1 MERAEKFK
9 IDSQGNSLYWCGYH
23 KDYAPIDTFGTKG
36 IRKKPRS
43 RCRKC
48 EALVER
54 LKRLEKN
61 SQSDDEI
68 VDEFLALLGY
78 QKESPSTIYQQF
90 LEKHQ
95 LHIR

>member
-1 MERAEKFK
+1 MEPTEKFK
-9 IDSQGNSLYWCGYH
+9 IDNQGNSFYWCTYH
-23 KDYAPIDTFGTKG
+23 KDYAPIGNFGTKG
-36 IRKKPRS
+36 TSPKPRA

-54 LKRLEKN
+54 LKRIERN
-61 SQSDDEI
+61 GQSDDEK

-78 QKESPSTIYQQF
+78 QKETPSTIYQQF
-90 LEKHQ
+90 LAKHQ